1 MGGPGDGCGAGLLV
15 VRGATH
21 MTSMDLFG
29 EHYDSLDS
37 DFTYNWVDRDAADLG
52 IDVDFRTLTLKKGR
66 GSIFGSGTIRRGGS
80 CARGS

>member
-1 MGGPGDGCGAGLLV
+1 
-15 VRGATH
+15 